1 MIQVIKE
8 IREITIYIGDK
19 LVVIREESRT
29 IKSLP
34 EKK

>member
-1 MIQVIKE
+1 MIQVVKE

-29 IKSLP
+29 VKSLP